1 LEGNKITLLYLAI
14 IIGFY
19 SAWSIG
25 ANDVANSMAT
35 IVGSRAL
42 TLRRAIIIAGIFEF
56 LGAFLVGSHVTDTVR
71 KGIIDPLFFA
81 SQPELLAYGMFSALL
96 AAALFQHTATF
107 FGLPVSTTHAI
118 VGSLFGFGL
127 IGAGVGSV
135 NWGKIGII
143 SSGWIISPLLGAL
156 VAFTLF
162 HIIRKLIL
170 SKEQPYNAAVKVAPY
185 LVFVLFTVIVLSI
198 IYKGLKNLHLDFPFS
213 QALAISLI
221 IGLLGA
227 YITWI
232 VVKIDRTIPDHKE
245 QYVKTEKL
253 FGYLQIYTACYIAFA
268 HGANDVANAMG
279 PVAAIFSIFQT
290 NTIIM
295 KVNVPIWILLL
306 GGIGIVVGLSTYGY
320 KVIETIGRKITEI
333 TPTRGFAAEF
343 STATTV
349 LIFSKL
355 GLPISTTHTM
365 VGSVIGI
372 GFARGISTL
381 NLQVIRNIIT
391 SWFITIPTA
400 AILTVIIYKII
411 LAIISL

>member
-1 LEGNKITLLYLAI
+1 
-14 IIGFY
+14 
-19 SAWSIG
+19 
-25 ANDVANSMAT
+25 MAT
-35 IVGSRAL
+35 VVSSRAL

-71 KGIIDPLFFA
+71 KGIIDPLFFV

-96 AAALFQHTATF
+96 AAAIFQHTATF

-143 SSGWIISPLLGAL
+143 SSGWVISPLLGAI

-162 HIIRKLIL
+162 NIIRKLIFA
-170 SKEQPYNAAVKVAPY
+170 KDQPYQAAVKVAPF
-185 LVFVLFTVIVLSI
+185 LVLVQFTTIALSI

-213 QALAISLI
+213 QALSISLLF
-221 IGLLGA
+221 GGLGA
-227 YITWI
+227 YITWM
-232 VVKIDRTIPDHKE
+232 VVKGDRVLKDPKE
-245 QYVKTEKL
+245 QYKKVQKI
-253 FGYLQIYTACYIAFA
+253 FAHLQIYTASYIAFA
-268 HGANDVANAMG
+268 HGANDVANAIG
-279 PVAAIFSIFQT
+279 PVAAIFSIFKT

-295 KVNVPIWILLL
+295 KVNIPIWILLL
-306 GGIGIVVGLSTYGY
+306 GGIGIVAGLSTYGY

-333 TPTRGFAAEF
+333 TPTRGFTAEF

-355 GLPISTTHTM
+355 GIPISTTHTM
-365 VGSVIGI
+365 VGSVIGV
-372 GFARGISTL
+372 GFARGIATL
-381 NLQVIRNIIT
+381 NLRVILNIIT

-400 AILTVIIYKII
+400 AILTVIIYKVI
-411 LAIISL
+411 LFITTL

>member
-1 LEGNKITLLYLAI
+1 
-14 IIGFY
+14 
-19 SAWSIG
+19 
-25 ANDVANSMAT
+25 MAT
-35 IVGSRAL
+35 VVSSRAL

-71 KGIIDPLFFA
+71 KGIIDPLFFV

-96 AAALFQHTATF
+96 AAAIFQHTATF

-135 NWGKIGII
+135 NWSKIGVI
-143 SSGWIISPLLGAL
+143 SSGWVISPLLGAI

-162 HIIRKLIL
+162 SIIRKLIFA
-170 SKEQPYNAAVKVAPY
+170 KDQPYQAAVKVAPF
-185 LVFVLFTVIVLSI
+185 LVLVQFTIIALSI

-213 QALAISLI
+213 QALSISLLF
-221 IGLLGA
+221 GGLGA
-227 YITWI
+227 YITWM
-232 VVKIDRTIPDHKE
+232 VVKGDKALKDQKE
-245 QYVKTEKL
+245 QYEKVQKI
-253 FGYLQIYTACYIAFA
+253 FAHLQIYTASYIAFA
-268 HGANDVANAMG
+268 HGANDVANAIG

-295 KVNVPIWILLL
+295 KVNIPIWILLL
-306 GGIGIVVGLSTYGY
+306 GGIGIVAGLSTYGY

-333 TPTRGFAAEF
+333 TPTRGFTAEF

-355 GLPISTTHTM
+355 GIPISTTHTL
-365 VGSVIGI
+365 VGSIIGV
-372 GFARGISTL
+372 GFARGIATL
-381 NLQVIRNIIT
+381 NLRVILNIIT

-400 AILTVIIYKII
+400 AILTVIIYKVI
-411 LAIISL
+411 LFITTL

>member
-1 LEGNKITLLYLAI
+1 
-14 IIGFY
+14 
-19 SAWSIG
+19 
-25 ANDVANSMAT
+25 VANSMAT
-35 IVGSRAL
+35 VVSSRAL

-71 KGIIDPLFFA
+71 KGIIDPLFFV

-96 AAALFQHTATF
+96 AAAIFQHTATF

-135 NWGKIGII
+135 NWSKIGVI
-143 SSGWIISPLLGAL
+143 SSGWVISPLLGAI

-162 HIIRKLIL
+162 SIIRKLIFA
-170 SKEQPYNAAVKVAPY
+170 KDQPYQAAVKVAPF
-185 LVFVLFTVIVLSI
+185 LVLVQFTIIALSI

-213 QALAISLI
+213 QALSISLLF
-221 IGLLGA
+221 GGLGA
-227 YITWI
+227 YITWM
-232 VVKIDRTIPDHKE
+232 VVKGDKALKDQKE
-245 QYVKTEKL
+245 QYEKVQKI
-253 FGYLQIYTACYIAFA
+253 FAHLQIYTASYIAFA
-268 HGANDVANAMG
+268 HGANDVANAIG

-295 KVNVPIWILLL
+295 KVNIPIWILLL
-306 GGIGIVVGLSTYGY
+306 GGIGIVAGLSTYGY

-333 TPTRGFAAEF
+333 TPTRGFTAEF

-355 GLPISTTHTM
+355 GIPISTTHTL
-365 VGSVIGI
+365 VGSIIGV
-372 GFARGISTL
+372 GFARGIATL
-381 NLQVIRNIIT
+381 NLRVILNIIT

-400 AILTVIIYKII
+400 AILTVIIYKVI
-411 LAIISL
+411 LFITTL